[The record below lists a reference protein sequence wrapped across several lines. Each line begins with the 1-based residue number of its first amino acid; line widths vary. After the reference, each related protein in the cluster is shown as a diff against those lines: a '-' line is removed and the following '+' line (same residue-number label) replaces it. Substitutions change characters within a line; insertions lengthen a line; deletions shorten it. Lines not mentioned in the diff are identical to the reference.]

1 LFSRKDGKTYCATV
15 LTIAFGLCSFV
26 RAQEGVPRANR
37 GGLSAKAG
45 TQHRAVGS
53 RLVPTI
59 HWERVPL
66 SEAIYRLKQLFDD
79 PIFVDRRI
87 DPGARIS
94 LDIEATS
101 AEDVLAAVAPS
112 HDWALKRLHKLIY
125 VGPKS
130 AAAQLPSIVS
140 ARARD
145 VGGLPASQ
153 RTQWTRGEPIN
164 WDRLSEPRMLIS
176 ELVGRRGWRVANP
189 EAIPHDLWA
198 AGELPEMSLAEQ
210 LSVLLIG
217 FDLTFKLEPK
227 GRTIQIV
234 ALDENLQNNP
244 SANQAER
251 APTITSSAHRK
262 PEGKHVYTLRVNDQ
276 PVRAILRQL
285 SERMHWPIDIDE
297 ESIRA
302 AGKSV
307 DARVSFSVENA
318 DQDQLLTAILEPA
331 GLTYRV
337 ENNRVRISATHE
349 K

>member
-1 LFSRKDGKTYCATV
+1 LFSRVDSRSHCAAV

-26 RAQEGVPRANR
+26 GAQERVPRANR
-37 GGLSAKAG
+37 GGLSAKAD
-45 TQHRAVGS
+45 TQHRAAGA

-66 SEAIYRLKQLFDD
+66 SEAIQRLKQLFDD

-87 DPGARIS
+87 DPGTRIS

-101 AEDVLAAVAPS
+101 AEEVVKAVAPA
-112 HDWALKRLHKLIY
+112 HDWAVVRLHKFIY
-125 VGPKS
+125 LGPKS
-130 AAAQLPSIVS
+130 AAEQLRGVVS

-153 RTQWTRGEPIN
+153 RAQWTRGEPIS
-164 WDRLSEPRMLIS
+164 WARLSEPRMLIS
-176 ELVGRRGWRVANP
+176 ELVGRRGWRMENSD
-189 EAIPHDLWA
+189 AIPHDLWA
-198 AGELPEMSLAEQ
+198 AGELPEMGLAEQ
-210 LSVLLIG
+210 LSMLLIG
-217 FDLTFKLEPK
+217 FDLTFKFEPTA
-227 GRTIQIV
+227 RTIEIV
-234 ALDENLQNNP
+234 SLDENNQNMQ
-244 SANQAER
+244 SETRAEH
-251 APTITSSAHRK
+251 APTITNTPHRK

-285 SERMHWPIDIDE
+285 TERLHWPIDIDE

-307 DARVSFSVENA
+307 DSRVSFSVENA
-318 DQDQLLTAILEPA
+318 DQDQLLKAILGPA
-331 GLTYRV
+331 GLAYRV
-337 ENNRVRISATHE
+337 ELNRVRISAARD